1 MIRYQAA
8 RSKANSVLNMFN
20 VGDAPVDVVLL
31 AEKLGFK
38 VVPFD
43 FPDTMSAVV
52 RIYEDGKKVIG
63 INKKQS
69 EVRQRFS
76 IAHELGHYLSGH
88 ESYNHDQIVVD
99 PERRYQ
105 DPSFQAEQEAD
116 EFAAELLMPSRLLKK
131 DFSASQV
138 SITGLAKRY
147 NVSEQAMWI
156 QIVNLELVVEAAA
169 F

>member
-1 MIRYQAA
+1 
-8 RSKANSVLNMFN
+8 MFN
-20 VGDAPVDVVLL
+20 VGDAPVDVVVL

-43 FPDTMSAVV
+43 FPDTISAVV

-63 INKKQS
+63 VNKKQS

-131 DFSASQV
+131 DFGANHI

>member
-1 MIRYQAA
+1 MIRYPAA
-8 RSKANSVLNMFN
+8 RGRATSVLSMFHA
-20 VGDAPVDVVLL
+20 GDAPVDVKLI
-31 AEKLGFK
+31 AQKLGFQ
-38 VVPFD
+38 VVPFE

-63 INKKQS
+63 VNKKQS

-88 ESYNHDQIVVD
+88 ESYNHDQIVID

-105 DPSFQAEQEAD
+105 DPSFQVEQEAD

-131 DFSASQV
+131 DFDGSPS
-138 SITGLAKRY
+138 SITSLAKKY

-156 QIVNLELVVEAAA
+156 QVINLELVVEAPV